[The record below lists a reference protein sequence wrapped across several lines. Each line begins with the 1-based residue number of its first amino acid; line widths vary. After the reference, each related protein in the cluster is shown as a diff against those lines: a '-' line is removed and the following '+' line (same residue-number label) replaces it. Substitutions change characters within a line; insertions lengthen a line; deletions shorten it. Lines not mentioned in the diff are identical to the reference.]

1 MKKIHLF
8 ILVAL
13 CGILLPSTATAQET
27 YRADDEFK
35 FNHLSIGGT
44 VGLTGIGIDVA
55 MPATRHFTLHAGF
68 STLPLGALKVKIA
81 DNMGEIV
88 SAWNLP
94 EQEILN
100 NAKDKMVE
108 MNIAFNMYTAHLLA
122 DYHPWRTS
130 DFRVTAGMMIGNT
143 NVLHIYN
150 TIDGSMSYLN
160 VCNRLVQDYNAAFGT
175 KFPYAGLQFGDYVL
189 TADHNGNVDAMMKVW
204 MVRPYLG
211 IGWGRD
217 INTYMKR
224 AVNVSFDFGF
234 QFWGTPWFDF
244 NKGEK
249 VVSTHSTES
258 GVFSFLSGLNA
269 WPVLKFSISGE
280 IF

>member
-1 MKKIHLF
+1 M
-8 ILVAL
+8 AL
-13 CGILLPSTATAQET
+13 CGILFPSTVSAQDKF
-27 YRADDEFK
+27 RADDDFM
-35 FNHLSIGGT
+35 FNHLSVGGS

-55 MPATRHFTLHAGF
+55 TPVTRHFTLHAGF

-94 EQEILN
+94 EQEILDA
-100 NAKDKMVE
+100 AKDKTVE
-108 MNIAFNMYTAHLLA
+108 MGIGFNMYTAHILA

-130 DFRVTAGMMIGNT
+130 DFRITAGVMIGNT

-150 TIDGSMSYLN
+150 TVDGSMSYLN
-160 VCNRLVQDYNAAFGT
+160 ACNSLLQDYNAAFET
-175 KFPYAGLQFGDYVL
+175 NYPYAGLQFGDYVL
-189 TADHNGNVDAMMKVW
+189 TADKNGNVDAMMKVW

-217 INTYMKR
+217 INVNMKR
-224 AVNVSFDFGF
+224 SVNVNFDFGF
-234 QFWGTPWFDF
+234 QHWGTPTFNF

-249 VVSTHSTES
+249 KVRTDSSES
-258 GVFSFLSGLNA
+258 GVFKFLSGLNA
-269 WPVLKFSISGE
+269 WPVLKLSITGE